1 MFEKRMGVRVVEPD
15 VPQVGTGGC
24 QHLLVISD
32 LLVRV
37 LVLKSTYQS
46 FEMIE
51 HLVFTYIVR

>member
-1 MFEKRMGVRVVEPD
+1 MGVRVVEPD